1 MSSFKIQPFF
11 PDKNLNPQGWI
22 TDFITS
28 RLHRVDTDRSDLAN
42 LIYDDILVEETIKN
56 FPVLSGSLKKEIEVA
71 RIRSKKDKSIYLNPR
86 YYDAVEKNTSISSKV
101 IEDEKKMRDYY
112 RYMINISPNELASF
126 VPYVNL
132 KYGYKEENEKDFTEV
147 EVPFVQN
154 LKDEVASILAD
165 KFSRGQGAGIKSVS
179 ANRSFPGLG
188 LTLNVDVTI
197 SYFFSSISLL
207 TKTISNDFI
216 KSDKKF
222 SYSKLFSFLRNKKE
236 RIILEYG
243 YGINKN
249 DSKITY
255 SKKEDIR
262 NLERKR
268 FILTYK
274 GHKINIQE
282 DGTILVDVTYLSLSE
297 AQLFQ
302 KNDVSVPSI
311 DFLNKANYLS
321 EPEKSIL
328 KKYNQLNKNYLDTQ
342 EKIQNFDEQVLELQK
357 VGNNKS
363 TNKNIKQIQKIKEA
377 LKKELERTSK
387 EITYLKTQALPLF
400 KEIILKEITK
410 RKQMFQIHF
419 SSTPKNEATKFLI
432 ETVLSLQVEEGKT
445 TELKKFVTEESLDK
459 YRDLYKKDALA
470 NNEVSLTPENL
481 YKSLLINLFDGVERS
496 TAGKPF
502 GHMLFFPLKA
512 LVSIIYDLLDE
523 GTSPLS
529 TPYIC
534 FGNLTARSFGREYM
548 VNTGDVLIESTTF
561 SKWLYR
567 HFDQRVRTE
576 YSLSSIMKDIME
588 ELVPE
593 VLYRSN
599 TGFYTKNSIGPIRH
613 LLYYTINPDKK
624 LLEEV
629 YKGRVDFSK
638 LRSIFAP
645 EYKKEAEPMI
655 YYTQMLNP
663 LNDYTSPFHR
673 KYIARRVMGND
684 KFDLSK
690 DSEYGI
696 PHVAIGA
703 AKGIIKKTSFN
714 AIEQPALA
722 TSLVVQSMADG
733 NTRLPRYAYNVEVEM
748 FGNNLFSQAGFLAV
762 PPFGIENSVDVA
774 LGITG
779 YYIITKVSDNVS
791 IDGVYTTKVSA
802 IFHDNPLQNKRKGAI
817 ATTKQNNSNKEGLV
831 EYIDF
836 TVKDYIKELL
846 ELDPSTLKSLGITA
860 QNNVKT
866 DKPNEQQKN
875 EKKKKP
881 KRDKPT

>member
-11 PDKNLNPQGWI
+11 PDKNLNPQGWV

-28 RLHRVDTDRSDLAN
+28 RLHRVDADRSDLAN
-42 LIYDDILVEETIKN
+42 LIYDETLSDETIKN
-56 FPVLSGSLKKEIEVA
+56 FPVLSGTLKKEIETA
-71 RIRSKKDKSIYLNPR
+71 RARSTKDKSIYLNPR

-101 IEDEKKMRDYY
+101 VEDEKKMRDYY
-112 RYMINISPNELASF
+112 RYMINISPNELSSF
-126 VPYVNL
+126 VPYVHM
-132 KYGYKEENEKDFTEV
+132 KYGYKEENEKNFTEV
-147 EVPFVQN
+147 EIPFVQN
-154 LKDEVASILAD
+154 IKDEVASILAD
-165 KFSRGQGAGIKSVS
+165 RFSRGQGAGIKSVS

-222 SYSKLFSFLRNKKE
+222 SYSKLFSFLRSKKE
-236 RIILEYG
+236 RVILEYG
-243 YGINKN
+243 YGINKK
-249 DSKITY
+249 DSNITY
-255 SKKEDIR
+255 SNKEDIR
-262 NLERKR
+262 NMERKR
-268 FILTYK
+268 FILSYK

-282 DGTILVDVTYLSLSE
+282 DGTVIVDVNYLSLSE

-311 DFLNKANYLS
+311 NFLNKVNYLGDS
-321 EPEKSIL
+321 EKSAL
-328 KKYNQLNKNYLDTQ
+328 QKYNQLNKSYLDTQ
-342 EKIQNFDEQVLELQK
+342 EQIQNFDEKVLELQQ
-357 VGNNKS
+357 VGNSKS
-363 TNKNIKQIQKIKEA
+363 NKNIKQIQKLKEA
-377 LKKELERTSK
+377 LKKELEKTSK
-387 EITYLKTQALPLF
+387 EITYVKTQALPLF
-400 KEIILKEITK
+400 KEILLKEITK

-419 SSTPKNEATKFLI
+419 SSTPNTDSTKFFI
-432 ETVLSLQVEEGKT
+432 ETVLSLQTEESKT
-445 TELKKFVTEESLDK
+445 VELKKYVTEESLDK
-459 YRDLYKKDALA
+459 YKELYKKDALA
-470 NNEVSLTPENL
+470 SNEVSLTPENL
-481 YKSLLINLFDGVERS
+481 YKSILVNLFDGVERS

-502 GHMLFFPLKA
+502 GHTLFFPLKT
-512 LVSIIYDLLDE
+512 LISIVYDLLDE
-523 GTSPLS
+523 ETSPYPA
-529 TPYIC
+529 PYIC
-534 FGNLTARSFGREYM
+534 LGNVTARSFGREYI
-548 VNTGDVLIESTTF
+548 VNIGDVLVESTTF

-593 VLYRSN
+593 ALYRSN
-599 TGFYTKNSIGPIRH
+599 TGFYSKNAIGPIRH

-624 LLEEV
+624 TLEEI
-629 YKGRVDFSK
+629 YKNTVDFTK

-673 KYIARRVMGND
+673 KYIARRVMGSN
-684 KFDLSK
+684 KFDLNK
-690 DSEYGI
+690 DSELGI

-722 TSLVVQSMADG
+722 TSLVMQSMADG
-733 NTRLPRYAYNVEVEM
+733 NTRLPRYAYNVEVDM

-762 PPFGIENSVDVA
+762 PPFGIENSVDIA

-779 YYIITKVSDNVS
+779 YYVITKVSDNIA
-791 IDGVYTTKVSA
+791 IDSGYSTKVSA
-802 IFHDNPLQNKRKGAI
+802 IFHDNPLQNKRKGAV
-817 ATTKQNNSNKEGLV
+817 ATTKQNNSNKEGLI

-836 TVKDYIKELL
+836 SVKDYIKELL
-846 ELDPSTLKSLGITA
+846 ELDPATLKSLGITA
-860 QNNVKT
+860 QKNVKV